1 MRKEAVLKISRP
13 LRLSRNRENHTRKH
27 CFEFGFEQPE
37 QFTKDEMLTIA
48 RRVVETP
55 TRIFRDTDGLES
67 VLIFLQGGVVVIIS
81 ETQKWIKALFAI
93 RDIEFVNRRLERKK
107 WIEIEMEK

>member
-1 MRKEAVLKISRP
+1 MRKEAVLKISRS
-13 LRLSRNRENHTRKH
+13 LRLSRNREKHIRKH

-37 QFTKDEMLTIA
+37 QFTKDEMLAIA
-48 RRVVETP
+48 RRVVEAP
-55 TRIFRDTDGLES
+55 TRIFRDTESLEG
-67 VLIFLQGGVVVIIS
+67 VLIFLQGSVVVIIS
-81 ETQKWIKALFAI
+81 ATQKWIKTLFAL